1 MEKLVVLG
9 HHRQHPTREFKLN
22 LPKAKHFAL
31 VAVKDGEKEIDTK
44 RVIEHTVYKS
54 SMSLEHQVR
63 HTVPILDKPCEKIE
77 YLSRSLQSIFLKQ
90 PFPINQGP
98 VILPFECKGRMWED
112 GGVKVNARSAE
123 EVLKQ
128 RVVFHHGAD
137 QLCGDWHPVVTG
149 IPAWK
154 NTSFIPPRSYE
165 VRDHAIRIQGAA
177 SLRDMSIVYPCNHL
191 CCSVRCPCTV
201 CQDKR
206 EQCNTE
212 CRDEICHNCN
222 TQCKKHQIKLPR
234 EFDANYDH
242 CMLVTQKADQV
253 QIGVPYAGIPLSC
266 VTCTKDVQEHQALH
280 IVLHARCRFCRHQMR
295 VLSGALNRE
304 IMNSADYK
312 KAIELVRWSDA
323 TTCSVCLSEHQDSF
337 ARRKHEKQIHDKED
351 REYKC
356 EFCDK
361 SFTNKS
367 ALDYHLN
374 KHKSEPSKET
384 CDICGS
390 QFSAKTHLKEHKAI
404 VHGQNGGSQTN
415 FECSYCSKTFQ
426 MKKSLNRHERE
437 KHMETNKNS
446 HFTEDTSSID
456 DIKCVGCE
464 KTFKRREH
472 MERHMKSV
480 HAEKKL
486 FPCSLCS
493 KEFSRKDI
501 LVRHVKY
508 IHNTGQ

>member
-1 MEKLVVLG
+1 M
-9 HHRQHPTREFKLN
+9 R
-22 LPKAKHFAL
+22 
-31 VAVKDGEKEIDTK
+31 
-44 RVIEHTVYKS
+44 
-54 SMSLEHQVR
+54 
-63 HTVPILDKPCEKIE
+63 
-77 YLSRSLQSIFLKQ
+77 
-90 PFPINQGP
+90 
-98 VILPFECKGRMWED
+98 
-112 GGVKVNARSAE
+112 
-123 EVLKQ
+123 
-128 RVVFHHGAD
+128 D
-137 QLCGDWHPVVTG
+137 Q
-149 IPAWK
+149 
-154 NTSFIPPRSYE
+154 
-165 VRDHAIRIQGAA
+165 AIRIQGAA
-177 SLRDMSIVYPCNHL
+177 SLKDMSIVYPCNHL
-191 CCSVRCPCTV
+191 CCSVSCPCTV

-206 EQCNTE
+206 EQCNIE
-212 CRDEICHNCN
+212 CRNEICHNCN

-266 VTCTKDVQEHQALH
+266 VTCTKDVEEHQALH
-280 IVLHARCRFCRHQMR
+280 IVLHARCRYCRHQMR
-295 VLSGALNRE
+295 VLSGALNKE

-312 KAIELVRWSDA
+312 KAIGLVRWSDA
-323 TTCSVCLSEHQDSF
+323 RTCSVCLSEHQDSF

-356 EFCDK
+356 EYCDK

-367 ALDYHLN
+367 ALDYHTN

-390 QFSAKTHLKEHKAI
+390 QFLAKTHLKEHKAI

-446 HFTEDTSSID
+446 HFTEDISSID

-464 KTFKRREH
+464 KNFKRREH